1 MTIHKEKSPLTAPTA
16 NRGETKS
23 IEERSVITAY
33 MPDPR
38 NHTGIDYATIS
49 GITLPRSKYMEVL
62 IPIADVV
69 RIIRGHNST
78 LAMSQDCLEANDR
91 LIQERKEEER
101 IKAEENLRR
110 ILSQELEEVD
120 YAEELKDLEDKM
132 EAIYRRID
140 KEVDRKIS
148 AGGKIS

>member
-1 MTIHKEKSPLTAPTA
+1 MTTHNEKTPAAAPTA

-23 IEERSVITAY
+23 IPERSVITAY
-33 MPDPR
+33 MPDAR

-78 LAMSQDCLEANDR
+78 FAMSQDCLEANDR

-101 IKAEENLRR
+101 IKAEERLRR

-120 YAEELKDLEDKM
+120 YAEELKDLEGKM

-148 AGGKIS
+148 TGGKIS

>member
-1 MTIHKEKSPLTAPTA
+1 MNSSIKKTAPTA
-16 NRGETKS
+16 PTADAESMS
-23 IEERSVITAY
+23 IPERSVITAY

-49 GITLPRSKYMEVL
+49 GIKLPRSKYMEVL

-69 RIIRGHNST
+69 RIVRGHNTT

-91 LIQERKEEER
+91 LIQERKEQER
-101 IKAEENLRR
+101 IKAEEKLRR

-120 YAEELKDLEDKM
+120 YAEELKDLEDKI
-132 EAIYRRID
+132 EAIYRRIG

-148 AGGKIS
+148 TGGKIS

>member
-1 MTIHKEKSPLTAPTA
+1 MTTHTEKTAPTA
-16 NRGETKS
+16 PTVDADNEN
-23 IEERSVITAY
+23 IAERSVITAY

-38 NHTGIDYATIS
+38 NHTGVDYATIS

-69 RIIRGHNST
+69 RIIRGHNKT
-78 LAMSQDCLEANDR
+78 LAMNQDCLKANNR

-110 ILSQELEEVD
+110 ILSQELEEID
-120 YAEELKDLEDKM
+120 YAEELKDLEDKI

-148 AGGKIS
+148 TGGKIS